1 MEYAM
6 HERKRTHMKTLLA
19 YFSFGKASGSTLN
32 FSKAIGTT
40 IARQILSS
48 GLQFIALWIITRKL
62 GPEKNGMLAT
72 VLLLPQTL
80 YAFLNVG
87 LGAGHIYFVSQG
99 LGSYRQMRRVNWTL
113 AVVLWLATVTLLV
126 ISTHR
131 SISTYLPGIEKNLA
145 LYASVLFPLMLLAAW
160 SSSLIQGSRNYD
172 EYNKSVLVNPVV
184 FCCAILFL
192 YALDAVTVISVL
204 SSYVISQTA
213 SWLWSERKISLLAPL
228 SSNVKGNYTD
238 SLKFG
243 LKAHFSNVITFL
255 NYRIDLY
262 LVSYMVGAAQTGQ
275 YSLSIQLA
283 ECLWLISFA
292 ASVIVFPEAAA
303 NNKNPAELH
312 EMTKKIAEAVF
323 KITLAGAVVAAAL
336 SPVAIPWI
344 FGSAYDG
351 AVMPFIITLPGIVV
365 WSYMRILSNALA
377 GLGYIRINNWS
388 ALICLLV
395 TVVANLLAIP
405 AFGANGAA
413 LASTLAYSI
422 ATLYTIVMYRRVMR
436 RKIRSL

>member
-1 MEYAM
+1 
-6 HERKRTHMKTLLA
+6 MKTLLA
-19 YFSFGKASGSTLN
+19 YFFFKKESGSTLN
-32 FSKAIGTT
+32 FSRAIGTT

-62 GPEKNGMLAT
+62 GPEKNGILAT
-72 VLLLPQTL
+72 ALLLPQTL
-80 YAFLNVG
+80 YAFLNFG
-87 LGAGHIYFVSQG
+87 LGAGHVYFVSQG
-99 LGSYRQMRRVNWTL
+99 AGSYRKMRRVNWVL
-113 AVVLWLATVTLLV
+113 AIVLWLATLMLLV
-126 ISTHR
+126 VSTNR
-131 SISTYLPGIEKNLA
+131 SVSTYLPGIEKNLA
-145 LYASVLFPLMLLAAW
+145 LYASILLPLMLLAAW
-160 SSSLIQGSRNYD
+160 SSSLIQGSRNYA

-184 FCCAILFL
+184 FSCVIFIL
-192 YALDAVTVISVL
+192 YVLDAVTVISVL

-213 SWLWSERKISLLAPL
+213 SWLWSERKISLLASL
-228 SSNVKGNYTD
+228 SSDAKGHYTD

-243 LKAHFSNVITFL
+243 LKAHLSNVITFL

-262 LVSYMVGAAQTGQ
+262 LVSYMMGAAQTGQ

-283 ECLWLISFA
+283 ECLWLISFG

-312 EMTKKIAEAVF
+312 DMTKKIAGAVF
-323 KITLAGAVVAAAL
+323 KITLVGAVVAAAIA
-336 SPVAIPWI
+336 PVAIPWV
-344 FGSAYDG
+344 FGSAYDN

-388 ALICLLV
+388 ALLCLLV

-405 AFGANGAA
+405 EFGANGAA
-413 LASTLAYSI
+413 LASTFAYSI
-422 ATLYTIVMYRRVMR
+422 ATLYTSIMYKRVMR
-436 RKIRSL
+436 LKLESLAA